1 MIRIYLVLALVIL
14 AFYALNKFLKMPPEI
29 ISKAIKKITVGV
41 FLFVIALLAV
51 TGKLNWIFALLGVVV
66 ASATRML
73 PVILRYMPQLHSLWG
88 AYNKNKSYTSG
99 QGSNN
104 HKGQMTKQEAS
115 EILGVTDQATEKQI
129 ILAHR
134 KLMQKMHPDRGGS
147 DYLAAKINLAK
158 KVLLQK

>member
-1 MIRIYLVLALVIL
+1 MVIALVIL
-14 AFYALNKFLKMPPEI
+14 AFFALNKFLKTPPEI
-29 ISKAIKKITVGV
+29 ISKAIKKITVGG
-41 FLFVIALLAV
+41 FLVVIVLLAV
-51 TGKLNWIFALLGVVV
+51 TGKLNWLFALLGVVV
-66 ASATRML
+66 ASAVRVF

-88 AYNKNKSYTSG
+88 TYNKNKSYTSG
-99 QGSNN
+99 SGSNN
-104 HKGQMTKQEAS
+104 HKGKMSHQEAS
-115 EILGVTDQATEKQI
+115 EILGVTEQATEKEI